1 MKGDGRCLKL
11 FLALSILFLQNIKGG
26 EVGHSHR
33 HSHSHS
39 LRDAKV
45 TVRCIERERQALL
58 AFKRGLVDKFNQ
70 LSTWGSEAEKQD
82 CCRWE
87 GVYCSNQTGH
97 VIQLHLGYSV
107 TEYSFF
113 GYSVP
118 EYSFFEYSFQGK
130 MISPKLIEL
139 QHLQY
144 LHLESID
151 FNEIQIPD
159 FIGSL
164 TNLRNLSLYDC
175 NLVGQIPSSF
185 GNLTQLQYL
194 DLSYNYQ
201 LQAENLN
208 WLGNLTQLQ
217 HLDLGHNWLQPEN
230 LNWLPA
236 LSSLTYLHLESI
248 DFNESQFPD
257 FIGSLTNLRNLSLS
271 SCNLVGQIP
280 SSFGNLTQLQYLD
293 LSGNQLQPE
302 NLNWL
307 PVPSSLT
314 YLDLS
319 EANLSTVLD
328 LSLTNFNGSQFP
340 DFIGSLT
347 NLRNLRLSSCNL
359 VGRILSSFGNLKQL
373 QNLDLSYNQLQP
385 ENLNWLPALSSLTDL
400 HLESIDFNGSQIPD
414 FIGSLTN
421 LRYLSLSSCNLVG
434 QIPSS
439 FGNLTQLQHLDL
451 SDTQLQPENLNWL
464 PALSSLTFLDLSEN
478 NLSTVFDWPEVVLNK
493 LPKLVELTLVNCSL
507 PPPPTPILSTT
518 LYKTNSSTSL
528 ASVDLSDN
536 HLTSSIFLW
545 LSNYSTSLVS
555 LHLSYNNLS
564 GFIPD
569 FFGNMSSLA
578 DLYLSNNYLTG
589 FIADFTGNM
598 SSLAHLDLS
607 NNNLTGFIPDSIG
620 NMSSLVHLDLS
631 DNQIEGANPNSFA
644 RLCNLRGLGLQTN
657 HLSGQLSK
665 FVQLLPRCAQSSLEY
680 LVLSENVLK
689 GSLNNLTSFSS
700 LGFLNLSANQLSR
713 NISESIGQMS
723 QLMTID
729 FSKNS
734 LEGVVSETHFS
745 KLSNLRYLDLSSN
758 SKLVLNF
765 HSDWVP
771 PFQLREIYLAS
782 CKVGPLFPK
791 WLQTQNDSYVLDIS
805 NAGISDILPSWF
817 WSNFR
822 NAEVINLSQ
831 NLIRGIEDPIPST
844 PSQVYLLDLS
854 NNNIS
859 GSLSFLCAIADMSL
873 AYLDLSSNSFA
884 GELPDC
890 WSHFENLVMLDLSN
904 NAFSGKIPM
913 TIGSLF
919 QMQTLKLRT
928 NRFVGELPSSLKNC
942 ASLEVIDL
950 GDNKLSGPIPTWLG
964 VSFKNLVILML
975 SINDF
980 NGSMPSQL
988 CHLTHIKIMDF
999 SMNNI
1004 FGSIPK
1010 CLNNLTTLAQKG
1022 NPSLSSTHIY
1032 GGGIGNVSIAPSNYD
1047 DDATFIWKGR
1057 MQTYKNTLG
1066 LVKRIDLSSNRLT
1079 GEIPSEITHL
1089 VGLIS
1094 LNLSRNQ
1101 LTGQITPEIGNL
1113 ESLDWLDL
1121 SRNQIDGRIPT
1132 SLARID
1138 RLSFLD
1144 LSYNNLSGEIPTG
1157 TQLQSFDP
1165 LDYAENPLLCGPP
1178 LKKMCANQN
1187 EPTDL
1192 SNEEDKDE
1200 FITLGFYISM
1210 GIGFAAGFWGVCG
1223 TLIFNRSLR
1232 YAYFKFLNNLNDWL
1246 YVRIA
1251 LIKRQLKLAYA

>member
-11 FLALSILFLQNIKGG
+11 FLALSILFLQNVKGG
-26 EVGHSHR
+26 EVGHSHN
-33 HSHSHS
+33 HSHS

-58 AFKRGLVDKFNQ
+58 AFKRGLVDELNQ
-70 LSTWGSEAEKQD
+70 LSTWGSEAQKQD

-97 VIQLHLGYSV
+97 VIQLHLGYS
-107 TEYSFF
+107 FP
-113 GYSVP
+113 G
-118 EYSFFEYSFQGK
+118 YSFQGK

-144 LHLESID
+144 LHLASID
-151 FNEIQIPD
+151 FNESQIPD

-164 TNLRNLSLYDC
+164 TNLRYLSLSYC

-185 GNLTQLQYL
+185 GNLTQLQHL
-194 DLSYNYQ
+194 DLSYN
-201 LQAENLN
+201 
-208 WLGNLTQLQ
+208 WR
-217 HLDLGHNWLQPEN
+217 
-230 LNWLPA
+230 PA
-236 LSSLTYLHLESI
+236 PPSLTYL
-248 DFNESQFPD
+248 P
-257 FIGSLTNLRNLSLS
+257 
-271 SCNLVGQIP
+271 P
-280 SSFGNLTQLQYLD
+280 
-293 LSGNQLQPE
+293 P
-302 NLNWL
+302 
-307 PVPSSLT
+307 P
-314 YLDLS
+314 
-319 EANLSTVLD
+319 
-328 LSLTNFNGSQFP
+328 
-340 DFIGSLT
+340 
-347 NLRNLRLSSCNL
+347 
-359 VGRILSSFGNLKQL
+359 
-373 QNLDLSYNQLQP
+373 
-385 ENLNWLPALSSLTDL
+385 
-400 HLESIDFNGSQIPD
+400 IDFNGSQIPD

-421 LRYLSLSSCNLVG
+421 LRYLSLHSCHLVG

-439 FGNLTQLQHLDL
+439 FGNLTQLQHLYLGHNQLQAENLNWLPTLSSLTHLDLTLIDFYGSQFPDFIGSLTNLRYLSLSACHLVGQIPSSFGNLTQLQYLNLGNNQLQAENLNWLPALSSLTYLDLSGANLSTVLDLALINFNGSQIPDFIGSLTNLRYLNLHFCNLAGQIPSSFGNLTQLQYLDL
-451 SDTQLQPENLNWL
+451 SDNQLQPENLNWL
-464 PALSSLTFLDLSEN
+464 PALSSLTYLDLSGA
-478 NLSTVFDWPEVVLNK
+478 NLSTVFDWPEAVLNK
-493 LPKLVELTLVNCSL
+493 LPKLVNLALWNCSL

-528 ASVDLSDN
+528 AFVYLPDN

-545 LSNYSTSLVS
+545 LSNYSTSLAT
-555 LHLSYNNLS
+555 LELSNNNLS

-569 FFGNMSSLA
+569 FIGNMSSLV

-589 FIADFTGNM
+589 FIPHFTGNM
-598 SSLAHLDLS
+598 SSLEY
-607 NNNLTGFIPDSIG
+607 
-620 NMSSLVHLDLS
+620 LDLS
-631 DNQIEGANPNSFA
+631 DNQIEEANPNSFA
-644 RLCNLRGLGLQTN
+644 RLCNLRRLRLQRN
-657 HLSGQLSK
+657 HLSGQLS
-665 FVQLLPRCAQSSLEY
+665 QLLPRCAQNSLGD
-680 LVLSENVLK
+680 LDLSENVLK

-700 LGFLNLSANQLSR
+700 LLILNLSANQLSGKLP
-713 NISESIGQMS
+713 ESIGQMS
-723 QLMTID
+723 QLKEID

-745 KLSNLRYLDLSSN
+745 KLSNLIYLDLSYN
-758 SKLVLNF
+758 SLVLNF

-771 PFQLREIYLAS
+771 PFQLGYINLAS

-791 WLQTQNDSYVLDIS
+791 WLQTQNDSYRLVLDIS

-822 NAEVINLSQ
+822 NAGVINLSQ
-831 NLIRGIEDPIPST
+831 NLIRGIFTNLAAEFPFYAELYLSSNQIEGPIPSIL
-844 PSQVYLLDLS
+844 SQASYLDLS

-859 GSLSFLCAIADMSL
+859 GSLSFLCASADMSL
-873 AYLDLSSNSFA
+873 TYLNLSSNSFS

-890 WSHFENLVMLDLSN
+890 WSHLETLVMLDLSN

-913 TIGSLF
+913 TIGSLL
-919 QMQTLKLRT
+919 QMQTLKLRS

-950 GDNKLSGPIPTWLG
+950 GYNKLSGPIPTWLG

-975 SINDF
+975 STNHF

-1004 FGSIPK
+1004 SGSIPK

-1022 NPSLSSTHIY
+1022 NPSLSSTQSY
-1032 GGGIGNVSIAPSNYD
+1032 MRVMGNNTSAGANYE
-1047 DDATFIWKGR
+1047 DDASFIWKGT
-1057 MQTYKNTLG
+1057 MQTYKSTLG

-1113 ESLDWLDL
+1113 QSLDSLDL
-1121 SRNQIDGRIPT
+1121 SRNQIDGGIPT

-1144 LSYNNLSGEIPTG
+1144 LSYNNLSGKIPTG
-1157 TQLQSFDP
+1157 TQLQGFDP
-1165 LDYAENPLLCGPP
+1165 SVYVGNPQLCGPP
-1178 LKKMCANQN
+1178 LKNMCANQN
-1187 EPTDL
+1187 EKTDL
-1192 SNEEDKDE
+1192 ISNKEEDKDE
-1200 FITLGFYISM
+1200 LITLGFYISM
-1210 GIGFAAGFWGVCG
+1210 GLGFAAGFWGVCG
-1223 TLIFNRSLR
+1223 TLIFNRSWR
-1232 YAYFKFLNNLNDWL
+1232 YAYLKFLNGLNDWL
-1246 YVRIA
+1246 YVKIA

>member
-11 FLALSILFLQNIKGG
+11 FLALSILFLQNAKGG
-26 EVGHSHR
+26 EIGHSHSHN
-33 HSHSHS
+33 HSHSHSHNHS

-58 AFKRGLVDKFNQ
+58 AFKRGLVDEFND

-97 VIQLHLGYSV
+97 VIQLHLPYLV
-107 TEYSFF
+107 
-113 GYSVP
+113 
-118 EYSFFEYSFQGK
+118 QGK

-151 FNEIQIPD
+151 FNESQIPN
-159 FIGSL
+159 FVGSL
-164 TNLRNLSLYDC
+164 TNLRNLTLSAC

-194 DLSYNYQ
+194 DLANNP
-201 LQAENLN
+201 LQA
-208 WLGNLTQLQ
+208 
-217 HLDLGHNWLQPEN
+217 EN

-236 LSSLTYLHLESI
+236 LSSLTYL
-248 DFNESQFPD
+248 
-257 FIGSLTNLRNLSLS
+257 
-271 SCNLVGQIP
+271 
-280 SSFGNLTQLQYLD
+280 D
-293 LSGNQLQPE
+293 LSG
-302 NLNWL
+302 
-307 PVPSSLT
+307 
-314 YLDLS
+314 
-319 EANLSTVLD
+319 A
-328 LSLTNFNGSQFP
+328 
-340 DFIGSLT
+340 
-347 NLRNLRLSSCNL
+347 
-359 VGRILSSFGNLKQL
+359 
-373 QNLDLSYNQLQP
+373 
-385 ENLNWLPALSSLTDL
+385 
-400 HLESIDFNGSQIPD
+400 
-414 FIGSLTN
+414 
-421 LRYLSLSSCNLVG
+421 
-434 QIPSS
+434 
-439 FGNLTQLQHLDL
+439 
-451 SDTQLQPENLNWL
+451 
-464 PALSSLTFLDLSEN
+464 
-478 NLSTVFDWPEVVLNK
+478 NLSTVFDWPEAVLNK

-507 PPPPTPILSTT
+507 PPPPPPPT

-528 ASVDLSDN
+528 AYVSLPDN

-545 LSNYSTSLVS
+545 LSNYSTSLVA
-555 LHLSYNNLS
+555 LGLSNNNLS
-564 GFIPD
+564 GFIPN
-569 FFGNMSSLA
+569 F
-578 DLYLSNNYLTG
+578 
-589 FIADFTGNM
+589 
-598 SSLAHLDLS
+598 
-607 NNNLTGFIPDSIG
+607 IG
-620 NMSSLVHLDLS
+620 NMSSLMDLDLS
-631 DNQIEGANPNSFA
+631 DNWIEGANPNSFA
-644 RLCNLRGLGLQTN
+644 RLCNLQKLQLQRN
-657 HLSGQLSK
+657 YLSGQLS
-665 FVQLLPRCAQSSLEY
+665 QLLPRCAQNSLEELY
-680 LVLSENVLK
+680 LSENVLA

-700 LGFLNLSANQLSR
+700 LKALYLDANQLSGK
-713 NISESIGQMS
+713 IPESIGQMS
-723 QLMTID
+723 QLYEID
-729 FSKNS
+729 FSMNS

-745 KLSNLRYLDLSSN
+745 KLSKLKYLDLSFN
-758 SKLVLNF
+758 SLDLNF

-771 PFQLREIYLAS
+771 PFQLSDINLGS

-791 WLQTQNDSYVLDIS
+791 WLQTQIYSSQLDIS
-805 NAGISDILPSWF
+805 NAGISDVLPSWF
-817 WSNFR
+817 WRNFR
-822 NAEVINLSQ
+822 RAFINLSH
-831 NLIRGIEDPIPST
+831 NLIRGIFPNLEKFIELASDPNYSLSRAEATQLDFST
-844 PSQVYLLDLS
+844 
-854 NNNIS
+854 NNIS
-859 GSLSFLCAIADMSL
+859 GPLSFLCDCTEMIL
-873 AYLDLSSNSFA
+873 TYVNLSSNSFS
-884 GELPDC
+884 GEIPDC
-890 WSHFENLVMLDLSN
+890 WSNLDTLVMLDLSKN
-904 NAFSGKIPM
+904 SLSGKIPM
-913 TIGSLF
+913 TIGSLL
-919 QMQTLKLRT
+919 QMQTLKLRS

-950 GDNKLSGPIPTWLG
+950 GYNKLSGPIPTWLG

-975 SINDF
+975 STNHF

-988 CHLTHIKIMDF
+988 CHLNHIQIMDF

-1004 FGSIPK
+1004 SGSIPK

-1022 NPSLSSTHIY
+1022 NSILSSTHPYFRSTHRPNFQKIF
-1032 GGGIGNVSIAPSNYD
+1032 NYE
-1047 DDATFIWKGR
+1047 DDASFIWKGIMR
-1057 MQTYKNTLG
+1057 TYKSTLG

-1089 VGLIS
+1089 VELVS
-1094 LNLSRNQ
+1094 LNLSRNR

-1113 ESLDWLDL
+1113 QLLDSLDL

-1157 TQLQSFDP
+1157 TQLQSFNA

-1210 GIGFAAGFWGVCG
+1210 GIGFVAGFWGVCG
-1223 TLIFNRSLR
+1223 TLIFNRSWR

>member
-11 FLALSILFLQNIKGG
+11 FLALSILFLQNVKGG
-26 EVGHSHR
+26 EVG

-58 AFKRGLVDKFNQ
+58 AFKRGLVDHFNN
-70 LSTWGSEAEKQD
+70 LSSWGSEAQKQD

-97 VIQLHLGYSV
+97 VIQLHLGYS
-107 TEYSFF
+107 F
-113 GYSVP
+113 P
-118 EYSFFEYSFQGK
+118 GK

-144 LHLESID
+144 L
-151 FNEIQIPD
+151 
-159 FIGSL
+159 
-164 TNLRNLSLYDC
+164 
-175 NLVGQIPSSF
+175 
-185 GNLTQLQYL
+185 QL
-194 DLSYNYQ
+194 
-201 LQAENLN
+201 A
-208 WLGNLTQLQ
+208 
-217 HLDLGHNWLQPEN
+217 
-230 LNWLPA
+230 
-236 LSSLTYLHLESI
+236 SI
-248 DFNESQFPD
+248 DFNESQIPD

-280 SSFGNLTQLQYLD
+280 SSFGNLTQLQHLD
-293 LSGNQLQPE
+293 LGH
-302 NLNWL
+302 NWL
-307 PVPSSLT
+307 QAES
-314 YLDLS
+314 
-319 EANLSTVLD
+319 
-328 LSLTNFNGSQFP
+328 
-340 DFIGSLT
+340 
-347 NLRNLRLSSCNL
+347 
-359 VGRILSSFGNLKQL
+359 
-373 QNLDLSYNQLQP
+373 
-385 ENLNWLPALSSLTDL
+385 LNWLPALSSLTHLDL
-400 HLESIDFNGSQIPD
+400 AFIDFNGSQIPD

-434 QIPSS
+434 QIPNFIGSLTNLRNLSLGSCNLVGQIPSS
-439 FGNLTQLQHLDL
+439 FGNLTQLQYLDL
-451 SDTQLQPENLNWL
+451 SNNYQLQPENLNWL
-464 PALSSLTFLDLSEN
+464 PALSSLTYLDLSAIDFNGSQIPDFIGSLTNLTYLSLCSCNLVGQIPSSFGNLTQLQHLDLSYNQFRAENLNWLPALSSLMYLDLSQN
-478 NLSTVFDWPEVVLNK
+478 NLSTVFDWPKAVLNK
-493 LPKLVELTLVNCSL
+493 LPKLVELTLWNCSL
-507 PPPPTPILSTT
+507 PPPPPPPT

-528 ASVDLSDN
+528 AYVYLFDN

-555 LHLSYNNLS
+555 LDLSYNNLA
-564 GFIPD
+564 GFVPD
-569 FFGNMSSLA
+569 F
-578 DLYLSNNYLTG
+578 
-589 FIADFTGNM
+589 
-598 SSLAHLDLS
+598 
-607 NNNLTGFIPDSIG
+607 IG
-620 NMSSLVHLDLS
+620 NMSSLVDLDLS
-631 DNQIEGANPNSFA
+631 GNQIVGANPNSFA
-644 RLCNLRGLGLQTN
+644 RLCNLRRLGLQRN
-657 HLSGQLSK
+657 HMSGQLS
-665 FVQLLPRCAQSSLEY
+665 QLLPRCAQNSLGY
-680 LVLSENVLK
+680 LDLSENVLV

-700 LGFLNLSANQLSR
+700 LEVLYLNANQLSGK
-713 NISESIGQMS
+713 IPESIGQMS
-723 QLMTID
+723 QLGKIN
-729 FSKNS
+729 FSMNS

-745 KLSNLRYLDLSSN
+745 KLSKLRLLDLSYN
-758 SKLVLNF
+758 SLVLNF

-771 PFQLREIYLAS
+771 PFQLWGINLAS

-791 WLQTQNDSYVLDIS
+791 WLQTQNDYFELDIS
-805 NAGISDILPSWF
+805 NAGISDIIPSWF
-817 WSNFR
+817 LSNFR
-822 NAEVINLSQ
+822 NADVTVEFENQRRLDLSSNQ
-831 NLIRGIEDPIPST
+831 IEGPIPST
-844 PSQVYLLDLS
+844 LSQVYYLDLS
-854 NNNIS
+854 NNSIS
-859 GSLSFLCAIADMSL
+859 GSLSFLCASADKSL
-873 AYLDLSSNSFA
+873 TYLDLSSNNFA

-890 WSHFENLVMLDLSN
+890 WSHLETLVMLDLSN

-919 QMQTLKLRT
+919 QIQTLKLRS

-942 ASLEVIDL
+942 TSLEVIDL

-975 SINDF
+975 STNHF

-1004 FGSIPK
+1004 SGSIPK

-1022 NPSLSSTHIY
+1022 NPSLSSTHLY
-1032 GGGIGNVSIAPSNYD
+1032 GGIMGNESIAPTNYD
-1047 DDATFIWKGR
+1047 DDASFIWKGR
-1057 MQTYKNTLG
+1057 MQRYKNTLG

-1113 ESLDWLDL
+1113 ELLDSLDL

-1144 LSYNNLSGEIPTG
+1144 LSYNNLSSEIPTG

-1178 LKKMCANQN
+1178 LKKMCANKN

-1223 TLIFNRSLR
+1223 TLIFNRSWR
-1232 YAYFKFLNNLNDWL
+1232 YVYLKFLNNLNDWF

-1251 LIKRQLKLAYA
+1251 LIKRQLKSAYA

>member
-11 FLALSILFLQNIKGG
+11 FLAFSILFLQNVKGG
-26 EVGHSHR
+26 EVGHSHN
-33 HSHSHS
+33 HSHS

-58 AFKRGLVDKFNQ
+58 AFKRGLVDEFNH
-70 LSTWGSEAEKQD
+70 LSSWGSEAEKQD

-97 VIQLHLGYSV
+97 VIQLDL
-107 TEYSFF
+107 

-118 EYSFFEYSFQGK
+118 EYSFLEYSFQGK

-144 LHLESID
+144 LHLTWID
-151 FNEIQIPD
+151 FNGNQIPD

-164 TNLRNLSLYDC
+164 TNLRHLSLSSC
-175 NLVGQIPSSF
+175 NLGGQIPSSF
-185 GNLTQLQYL
+185 GNLTQLQHL
-194 DLSYNYQ
+194 DLSYNHQ
-201 LQAENLN
+201 LQPENLN
-208 WLGNLTQLQ
+208 WLGNLT
-217 HLDLGHNWLQPEN
+217 
-230 LNWLPA
+230 
-236 LSSLTYLHLESI
+236 
-248 DFNESQFPD
+248 
-257 FIGSLTNLRNLSLS
+257 
-271 SCNLVGQIP
+271 
-280 SSFGNLTQLQYLD
+280 
-293 LSGNQLQPE
+293 
-302 NLNWL
+302 
-307 PVPSSLT
+307 
-314 YLDLS
+314 
-319 EANLSTVLD
+319 
-328 LSLTNFNGSQFP
+328 
-340 DFIGSLT
+340 
-347 NLRNLRLSSCNL
+347 
-359 VGRILSSFGNLKQL
+359 QL

-385 ENLNWLPALSSLTDL
+385 ENLNWLPALSSLT
-400 HLESIDFNGSQIPD
+400 
-414 FIGSLTN
+414 
-421 LRYLSLSSCNLVG
+421 
-434 QIPSS
+434 
-439 FGNLTQLQHLDL
+439 HLDL
-451 SDTQLQPENLNWL
+451 SG
-464 PALSSLTFLDLSEN
+464 N
-478 NLSTVFDWPEVVLNK
+478 NLSTVFDWPEAVLNK
-493 LPKLVELTLVNCSL
+493 LPKLVELTLWNCSL

-528 ASVDLSDN
+528 AYVYLSDN

-545 LSNYSTSLVS
+545 LSNYSTSLVR
-555 LHLSYNNLS
+555 LYLSNNNLS

-569 FFGNMSSLA
+569 F
-578 DLYLSNNYLTG
+578 
-589 FIADFTGNM
+589 
-598 SSLAHLDLS
+598 
-607 NNNLTGFIPDSIG
+607 IG
-620 NMSSLVHLDLS
+620 NMSSLVDLDLS
-631 DNQIEGANPNSFA
+631 DNQIDGANPNSFA
-644 RLCNLRGLGLQTN
+644 RLCNLGTLSLQRN

-665 FVQLLPRCAQSSLEY
+665 FVQLLPRCAQNSLVD
-680 LVLSENVLK
+680 LDLSENVLK

-700 LGFLNLSANQLSR
+700 LTRMNLSANQLSGK
-713 NISESIGQMS
+713 IPESIGQMS
-723 QLMTID
+723 QLDFID

-745 KLSNLRYLDLSSN
+745 KLSNLRYLDLSYN
-758 SKLVLNF
+758 SLVLKF

-771 PFQLREIYLAS
+771 PFQLFEIYLAS

-791 WLQTQNDSYVLDIS
+791 WLQTQNDSFKLDIS

-831 NLIRGIEDPIPST
+831 NLIRGIFTNLTVEFRYSPELHLSSNQIEGPIPST
-844 PSQVYLLDLS
+844 LSQASYLDLS
-854 NNNIS
+854 NNKIS
-859 GSLSFLCAIADMSL
+859 RSLSFLCASADMIL
-873 AYLDLSSNSFA
+873 AYLNLSSNSFA

-890 WSHFENLVMLDLSN
+890 WSHLENLVMLDLSN

-919 QMQTLKLRT
+919 QMQTLKLRS

-942 ASLEVIDL
+942 TSLEVIDL

-964 VSFKNLVILML
+964 VSFKNLVILMF
-975 SINDF
+975 STNHF

-1004 FGSIPK
+1004 SGSIPK

-1022 NPSLSSTHIY
+1022 NPSLSSTHLY
-1032 GGGIGNVSIAPSNYD
+1032 GGSMGNESIAPTNYD
-1047 DDATFIWKGR
+1047 DDASFIWKGR
-1057 MQTYKNTLG
+1057 MQTYKSTLG

-1113 ESLDWLDL
+1113 ESLDSLDL

-1178 LKKMCANQN
+1178 LKKMCVNQN

-1223 TLIFNRSLR
+1223 TLIFNRSWR

>member
-11 FLALSILFLQNIKGG
+11 FLALSILFLQNVKGG
-26 EVGHSHR
+26 EVGHS

-58 AFKRGLVDKFNQ
+58 AFKRDLVGESNQ
-70 LSTWGSEAEKQD
+70 LSSWGSEAEKQD

-97 VIQLHLGYSV
+97 VIQLDL
-107 TEYSFF
+107 

-144 LHLESID
+144 LHLASID
-151 FNEIQIPD
+151 FNGNQIPD
-159 FIGSL
+159 FISSL
-164 TNLRNLSLYDC
+164 TNLRNLSLSFC

-185 GNLTQLQYL
+185 GNLTQLQHL
-194 DLSYNYQ
+194 DLNYNW

-208 WLGNLTQLQ
+208 WLPT
-217 HLDLGHNWLQPEN
+217 PF
-230 LNWLPA
+230 
-236 LSSLTYLHLESI
+236 SLTYLGLAFI
-248 DFNESQFPD
+248 DFNGIQIPD
-257 FIGSLTNLRNLSLS
+257 FIGSLTNLRYLSLG

-280 SSFGNLTQLQYLD
+280 SSFGNLKQLQNLD

-307 PVPSSLT
+307 PALSSLT
-314 YLDLS
+314 VLYLDG
-319 EANLSTVLD
+319 
-328 LSLTNFNGSQFP
+328 NFNGSQIP

-347 NLRNLRLSSCNL
+347 NLRNLSLRSCNL
-359 VGRILSSFGNLKQL
+359 AGQLPSSFGNLKQLQNLDLSGNQLQPENLNWLPALSSLTDLYLDGNFNGSQIPDFIGSLTNLRYLSLSFCNLVGQIPSSFGNLTQL

-400 HLESIDFNGSQIPD
+400 
-414 FIGSLTN
+414 
-421 LRYLSLSSCNLVG
+421 
-434 QIPSS
+434 
-439 FGNLTQLQHLDL
+439 DL
-451 SDTQLQPENLNWL
+451 SG
-464 PALSSLTFLDLSEN
+464 N
-478 NLSTVFDWPEVVLNK
+478 NLSTVFDWPEAVLNK
-493 LPKLVELTLVNCSL
+493 LPKLVDLRLVNCSL

-528 ASVDLSDN
+528 ENLYLSDN
-536 HLTSSIFLW
+536 HVTSSIFLW
-545 LSNYSTSLVS
+545 LSNYSTSLVI
-555 LHLSYNNLS
+555 LELSNNNLS

-569 FFGNMSSLA
+569 FIGNMSSLV
-578 DLYLSNNYLTG
+578 D
-589 FIADFTGNM
+589 
-598 SSLAHLDLS
+598 LDLS
-607 NNNLTGFIPDSIG
+607 NNNLTGFIPDS
-620 NMSSLVHLDLS
+620 
-631 DNQIEGANPNSFA
+631 FA
-644 RLCNLRGLGLQTN
+644 RLCNLGTLRLQRN
-657 HLSGQLSK
+657 HLSGQLS
-665 FVQLLPRCAQSSLEY
+665 QLLPRCAQNSLWG
-680 LVLSENVLK
+680 LDLSENVLK

-700 LGFLNLSANQLSR
+700 LVSLNLSANQLSGK
-713 NISESIGQMS
+713 IPESIRQM
-723 QLMTID
+723 LYLRDID

-734 LEGVVSETHFS
+734 LEGVVSETHLS
-745 KLSNLRYLDLSSN
+745 KLSHLQSLDLSYN
-758 SKLVLNF
+758 SLVLKF

-771 PFQLREIYLAS
+771 PFQLLSINLAS

-791 WLQTQNDSYVLDIS
+791 WLQTQNDSLAQLDIS

-817 WSNFR
+817 LSNFR
-822 NAEVINLSQ
+822 NGEIINLSQ
-831 NLIRGIEDPIPST
+831 NQIRGIEGPIPSA
-844 PSQVYLLDLS
+844 PSQVYHLDLS

-859 GSLSFLCAIADMSL
+859 GSLSFLCACADMNL
-873 AYLDLSSNSFA
+873 TYLNLSSNSFA

-890 WSHFENLVMLDLSN
+890 WSNLGTLVMLDLSY

-913 TIGSLF
+913 VIGSLF
-919 QMQTLKLRT
+919 QMQTLKLRS

-975 SINDF
+975 STNHF

-988 CHLTHIKIMDF
+988 CHLTHIQIMDF

-1004 FGSIPK
+1004 SGSIPK
-1010 CLNNLTTLAQKG
+1010 CLNNLTALAQKV

-1032 GGGIGNVSIAPSNYD
+1032 GGSMVNESIAPTNYD
-1047 DDATFIWKGR
+1047 NDASFIWKGR
-1057 MQTYKNTLG
+1057 MQTYKSTLG

-1079 GEIPSEITHL
+1079 GEIPSEITQL

-1101 LTGQITPEIGNL
+1101 LTGQIIPEIGNL
-1113 ESLDWLDL
+1113 QSLDSLDL
-1121 SRNQIDGRIPT
+1121 SRNQIDGGIPT

-1144 LSYNNLSGEIPTG
+1144 LSYNNLSGKIPTG
-1157 TQLQSFDP
+1157 TQLQGFDP
-1165 LDYAENPLLCGPP
+1165 SVYVGNPQLCGPP
-1178 LKKMCANQN
+1178 LKKMCADQN
-1187 EPTDL
+1187 EKTDL
-1192 SNEEDKDE
+1192 SNQEDKDE
-1200 FITLGFYISM
+1200 LITLGFYISM
-1210 GIGFAAGFWGVCG
+1210 GLGFAAGFWGVCG
-1223 TLIFNRSLR
+1223 TLIFNRSWR
-1232 YAYFKFLNNLNDWL
+1232 YAYLKFLNGLNDWL
-1246 YVRIA
+1246 YVKIA
-1251 LIKRQLKLAYA
+1251 LIKRQLKLAYS

>member
-11 FLALSILFLQNIKGG
+11 FLALLILFLQNVKGG
-26 EVGHSHR
+26 EVGHSHN
-33 HSHSHS
+33 HSHS

-58 AFKRGLVDKFNQ
+58 AFKRGLVDEFNQ
-70 LSTWGSEAEKQD
+70 LSSWGSESQKQD

-97 VIQLHLGYSV
+97 VIQLDLGYS
-107 TEYSFF
+107 FP
-113 GYSVP
+113 GKMIQP
-118 EYSFFEYSFQGK
+118 DILEYSFQGK

-144 LHLESID
+144 LD
-151 FNEIQIPD
+151 
-159 FIGSL
+159 L
-164 TNLRNLSLYDC
+164 TL
-175 NLVGQIPSSF
+175 
-185 GNLTQLQYL
+185 
-194 DLSYNYQ
+194 
-201 LQAENLN
+201 
-208 WLGNLTQLQ
+208 
-217 HLDLGHNWLQPEN
+217 
-230 LNWLPA
+230 
-236 LSSLTYLHLESI
+236 
-248 DFNESQFPD
+248 
-257 FIGSLTNLRNLSLS
+257 
-271 SCNLVGQIP
+271 
-280 SSFGNLTQLQYLD
+280 
-293 LSGNQLQPE
+293 
-302 NLNWL
+302 
-307 PVPSSLT
+307 
-314 YLDLS
+314 
-319 EANLSTVLD
+319 
-328 LSLTNFNGSQFP
+328 
-340 DFIGSLT
+340 
-347 NLRNLRLSSCNL
+347 
-359 VGRILSSFGNLKQL
+359 
-373 QNLDLSYNQLQP
+373 
-385 ENLNWLPALSSLTDL
+385 
-400 HLESIDFNGSQIPD
+400 IDFNGIQIPD

-421 LRYLSLSSCNLVG
+421 LRYLNLYYCNLVG

-439 FGNLTQLQHLDL
+439 FGNLTQLQHLNL
-451 SDTQLQPENLNWL
+451 SYNQLQAENLNWL
-464 PALSSLTFLDLSEN
+464 PALSSLTYLDLAYIDFNRSQIPDFIGSLTNLRNLSLHYCNLVGQIPSSFGNLTQLQHLNLGANQLQPENLNWLPTLSSLTYLDLEYIDFNGSQILDFIGSLTNLKFLSLYSCNLVGQIPSSFGNLTQLQNLGLSGNQLQAENLNWLPALSSLTYLDLSGA
-478 NLSTVFDWPEVVLNK
+478 NLSTVFDWPEAVLNK
-493 LPKLVELTLVNCSL
+493 LPKLVYLRLDDCSL

-528 ASVDLSDN
+528 EHVFLYDN

-545 LSNYSTSLVS
+545 LSKYSTSLVS
-555 LHLSYNNLS
+555 LFLSNNNLA

-569 FFGNMSSLA
+569 FTRNMSSLAYLDLSENYLTGFNPDFPGNMSSLR
-578 DLYLSNNYLTG
+578 DLS
-589 FIADFTGNM
+589 
-598 SSLAHLDLS
+598 LS
-607 NNNLTGFIPDSIG
+607 NNNLTGFIPDFIG
-620 NMSSLVHLDLS
+620 NMSSLVRLDFS
-631 DNQIEGANPNSFA
+631 DNQIGANPNSFA
-644 RLCNLRGLGLQTN
+644 RLCNLRRLVLYRN

-665 FVQLLPRCAQSSLEY
+665 FVQLLPRCAHNSLEELY
-680 LVLSENVLK
+680 LFDNVLA

-700 LGFLNLSANQLSR
+700 LKYLSLSANQLSGK
-713 NISESIGQMS
+713 IPESIGQMS
-723 QLMTID
+723 QLESID

-745 KLSNLRYLDLSSN
+745 KLSKLEFLDLSSN
-758 SKLVLNF
+758 SLVLNF

-771 PFQLREIYLAS
+771 PFQLGDINLAS

-791 WLQTQNDSYVLDIS
+791 WLQTQKHTFELDIL

-822 NAEVINLSQ
+822 NASVINLSH
-831 NLIRGIEDPIPST
+831 NLIRGIFTNLAVEFPYNPELHLSSNQIEGPIPST
-844 PSQVYLLDLS
+844 LLQASYLDLS

-859 GSLSFLCAIADMSL
+859 GSLSFLCASAYMSL
-873 AYLDLSSNSFA
+873 TYLNLSSNSFA

-890 WSHFENLVMLDLSN
+890 WSHLEILVMLDLSN

-919 QMQTLKLRT
+919 QMQTLKLRR
-928 NRFVGELPSSLKNC
+928 NQFVEELPSSLKNC

-964 VSFKNLVILML
+964 VSFKNLVILIL
-975 SINDF
+975 STNHF

-988 CHLTHIKIMDF
+988 CHLTHIKNMDF

-1004 FGSIPK
+1004 SGSIPK
-1010 CLNNLTTLAQKG
+1010 CLNNLTTLAKKG
-1022 NPSLSSTHIY
+1022 NPSLSSTHFY
-1032 GGGIGNVSIAPSNYD
+1032 GGSMGNESIAPTNYD
-1047 DDATFIWKGR
+1047 DDASFIWKGR
-1057 MQTYKNTLG
+1057 METYKSTLG

-1079 GEIPSEITHL
+1079 GEIPSEITRL

-1113 ESLDWLDL
+1113 ESLDSLDL

-1144 LSYNNLSGEIPTG
+1144 LSYNNLSGKIPTG

-1178 LKKMCANQN
+1178 LKKMCADQN
-1187 EPTDL
+1187 ESTDR
-1192 SNEEDKDE
+1192 SNEDDKDE

-1223 TLIFNRSLR
+1223 TLIFKRSWR
-1232 YAYFKFLNNLNDWL
+1232 YAYFKFLNDLNDWL
-1246 YVRIA
+1246 YVRTA